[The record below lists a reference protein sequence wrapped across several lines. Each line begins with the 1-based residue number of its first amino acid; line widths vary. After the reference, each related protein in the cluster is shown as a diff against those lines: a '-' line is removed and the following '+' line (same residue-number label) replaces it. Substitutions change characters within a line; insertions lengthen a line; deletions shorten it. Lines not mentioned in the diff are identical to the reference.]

1 MPLIRD
7 ARYEKRDARSS
18 CAPGISHPGSR
29 IPHRYLSLTS
39 APPAPSIPAL
49 YEAHLPAEQP
59 TPQAHARLPRPDAD
73 AVGPGRPVGAPP
85 EGAQKTHGV
94 NSSPAVS
101 EGFSRN
107 DRLRQRREFEE
118 CYASGARVSGRHLQ
132 VFVLPAGGS
141 TARTR
146 LGISV
151 PKRVGSAVV
160 RNRVRRRLREIF
172 RRTRSATISSPVSL
186 VVNARP
192 SAATATFRE
201 LSEDYASAVT
211 RALSRLPRP

>member
-1 MPLIRD
+1 
-7 ARYEKRDARSS
+7 
-18 CAPGISHPGSR
+18 
-29 IPHRYLSLTS
+29 
-39 APPAPSIPAL
+39 
-49 YEAHLPAEQP
+49 
-59 TPQAHARLPRPDAD
+59 
-73 AVGPGRPVGAPP
+73 
-85 EGAQKTHGV
+85 V

-141 TARTR
+141 AARTR

-151 PKRVGSAVV
+151 PKRVGDSVV

-172 RRTRSATISSPVSL
+172 RRTRASTFSTPVSL

-192 SAATATFRE
+192 SAATATFLE
-201 LSEDYASAVT
+201 LSEDYAATVRRAV
-211 RALSRLPRP
+211 ARLPRP